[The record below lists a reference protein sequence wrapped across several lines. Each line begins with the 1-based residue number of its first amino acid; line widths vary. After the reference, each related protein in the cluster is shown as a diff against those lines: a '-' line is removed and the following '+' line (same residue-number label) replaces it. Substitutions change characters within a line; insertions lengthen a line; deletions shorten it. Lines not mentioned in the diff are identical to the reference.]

1 MVTGIPSVKTAIN
14 HDPSLIAHSKIVR
27 IAMGQIG
34 DAFFGGGSGHT
45 TKPIIE
51 SVLMDYTGKVNA
63 STTAV
68 EVSYG
73 GATWLFTT
81 SWRAEGL
88 TRCKM
93 S

>member
-1 MVTGIPSVKTAIN
+1 MVRTALN
-14 HDPSLIAHSKIVR
+14 HDPSVIAHSKIVR
-27 IAMGQIG
+27 IATGQIG
-34 DAFFGGGSGHT
+34 DAFFGAGSGQT

-51 SVLMDYTGKVNA
+51 PVLMDYTGKVNA

-68 EVSYG
+68 EMSYG
-73 GATWLFTT
+73 GDTWLFIT

-88 TRCKM
+88 TRCKL

>member
-1 MVTGIPSVKTAIN
+1 
-14 HDPSLIAHSKIVR
+14 
-27 IAMGQIG
+27 MGQLG
-34 DAFFGGGSGHT
+34 DSFFGSGSGHV

-51 SVLMDYTGKVNA
+51 PVLMDYTGKVNA

-68 EVSYG
+68 ETSYG
-73 GATWLFTT
+73 GRTWMFTT

-88 TRCKM
+88 TRCKL